1 VSTLVC
7 SNTGILNMNEIVV
20 VRSRLLWL
28 RFSYLF
34 NQCIVPQSSK
44 QTLCII
50 IMTGERTRLLTF
62 AEDQLSSAALLT
74 SYLIL
79 ILCKS
84 TLADTLSEAA

>member
-1 VSTLVC
+1 MHNDIQEVLQICRTVEDLV
-7 SNTGILNMNEIVV
+7 
-20 VRSRLLWL
+20 
-28 RFSYLF
+28 
-34 NQCIVPQSSK
+34 
-44 QTLCII
+44 
-50 IMTGERTRLLTF
+50 LTF